1 MFLLRRPVYRSL
13 RSRLLGCSVV
23 ALTAATGGAA
33 YADCAPNPPVAYSP
47 TTCSGA
53 TVGGLT
59 VSTYSTVTVA
69 NGASLTVGTGDAA
82 AFTATSPG
90 ASFYTNTVGLNVD
103 GRIDGAGASGVI
115 ASSGG
120 SYGFPATQLNIN
132 VSLTGT
138 IEGATAVQVLATPG
152 NTFGRVIVS
161 LDNAGLVRSA
171 SGPALVAANSSL
183 TGFSSVTNH
192 LGGYIGGINGVVTTL
207 TNAGT
212 IDGGAGSAYGYAA
225 TNNFGVFPST
235 LTNSGLILSNGAA
248 ATLDLPAG
256 QTITNSGTIG
266 NAGSGAAINAGQFL
280 GVTNEAGGVISS
292 AGPIVISADGLTLTN
307 RGTITGS
314 VVTSGLYGYGSTIDT
329 TGGLIQGDLL
339 LGSRDDLLIGKWDA
353 SAGLLTGVS
362 GRIDGGGGVNTLQI
376 GFSQNSTLDPVLSQ
390 VVLPSNFQ
398 RLNVQLSQD
407 AILTLYGD
415 AVDGL
420 RIGGVGTFI
429 TTGTVTSQ
437 GTAFKVGFPFGA
449 NINFNNT
456 GDITANFPPPASDPY
471 ALTALDLRV
480 IGFSNTGTIT
490 ANGGD
495 AVTATMNYASTFRNA
510 GTITATGTAANL
522 TFGALDNTGLI
533 QSTQGVAV
541 KTFGVA
547 VTNSGRIDGATAGVS
562 TNDVFVNTGTVTSL
576 NGIGVNPGMYG
587 IVDNRAGGVITAAR
601 SVGWETYGG
610 GHVHVLNAGVLNGD
624 VYLKSIQ
631 DYADYYAFNSYA
643 DKGGTLNGSLTFG
656 IGSDTLVTD
665 LSRFNDGRF
674 TGITGTVD
682 AGGGTGLDTLLLRL
696 NENAT
701 RTLALPTSFE
711 TFALDLSDDA
721 EVSLTFSQPLTNTLS
736 VTGQGKLDLTAD
748 ISTSNAYL
756 ISFYGPSAA
765 SAEMGGYGPAEG
777 ALSLISRGA
786 LTVNQTT
793 PYNAADGIVLSEGA
807 TFENVGSLTINGYTG
822 GYTTPVAIRGSGE
835 VINSGVMTLSNAVGV
850 SDTFKLVT
858 NTGTLIQAAGG
869 GRSVGVRNVSGVKNT
884 GTIQTE
890 GQAIGLYTFSNAPVT
905 VDNSGRIISTGDNAI
920 QTDYAAL
927 ALTNTA
933 SGVISSATGY
943 AIRSGYGNDKINN
956 AGAITGRIDLGVGAD
971 TLENHG
977 TITGDIAQGYGDGLI
992 DNYGVITGNVSL
1004 GDGNDTFIQRVGAS
1018 VTGIVDGGYGLDALA
1033 FDSTNGGSVSA
1044 SQFKNFEVFSQ
1055 TGGGSLAYSGAFS
1068 GGPIR
1073 INGGGAVVLAGTSV
1087 SAPGSVTFSG
1097 GGQSE
1102 QITIEGAIS
1111 GGVSLGGGVDTVVNR
1126 GAIGG
1131 AVLLGAGDDIY
1142 TEGRGATVNGA
1153 IDGGAGTDTY
1163 IAELNGDRTGLHAR
1177 SGFENL
1183 GVTGSG
1189 ALSLQLDQNWSTISL
1204 QGANL
1209 YLTAGTFTVDRVSG
1223 GDGAEAV
1230 GLDVDVAQVDLGG
1243 GDDDLTMAGDHFA
1256 GTFVGGAGS
1265 DLLRFTTGGP
1275 VTLGGAVHGFET
1287 IAVASGQLAVAG
1299 TLGATGETASFGD
1312 GDQTLSVLTGGALAG
1327 TVDLGAGS
1335 DTFRMAAG
1343 GQLVGTVLGGAGDDL
1358 AAIDLTSDL
1367 TLRGDQLQQFETLQ
1381 VTGTGALNFTG
1392 GAAKFDRLITSSRDL
1407 TIAAGSALSAGALQL
1422 DGANNV
1428 VTVAGAFTGQ
1438 LDLGG
1443 GDDVLRL
1450 TTGGIFTGAA
1460 NGGAGS
1466 DRLELALAGTDVAPT
1481 ALGAT
1486 PFTGFET
1493 LSLQSGVVSLS
1504 GDYGFDLVQIDHG
1517 RLIGLAGSRLSAT
1530 RITVGQGATFG
1541 SAGAVNGDILVAGT
1555 LSPGA
1560 SPGTM
1565 TVTGNVAFAAG
1576 STALF
1581 ELSPAISDKLVVSG
1595 QVTIAQGSTLKL
1607 VGAATLTPGRTLDL
1621 IVANG
1626 GINGAFSTID
1636 RAQGLNLHI
1645 RQSAT
1650 RLQALGLFTTDTTFS
1665 SQVSGVVTT
1674 LNNALISDKVGASLI
1689 TALPALI
1696 DTTTGKSDPK
1706 ALARLAPQ
1714 AYASASQLATEE
1726 GLLVIDAAREQSR
1739 FAPEA
1744 RGLFG
1749 FGQAITSRRTLD
1761 GDAAVGV
1768 AKGRLTSTGGLSGV
1782 GYGAR
1787 SVWVGAFVGYLDG
1800 HQHIGDLDARTSTNS
1815 FLVGAMG
1822 QARLGTLEL
1831 GFTAVHDGADADTRR
1846 VAPGGP
1852 LATSDYKIKSW
1863 VADVNLAYRF
1873 KLNADWAVRPR
1884 LGASY
1889 IRTTRDGL
1897 AEQGGGAFALAVDA
1911 DKSGDWFVDGQV
1923 EVLAGQAAGAR
1934 LHPYASVGFRTRTG
1948 GDPALASG
1956 ALNGMSDP
1964 LTATGL
1970 DRDGALA
1977 SVGAGLGYDLS
1988 HGLTVSATY
1997 SGEFGDGGRQGAL
2010 LGLRWTF

>member
-1 MFLLRRPVYRSL
+1 MFLSKRLVSRSL

-23 ALTAATGGAA
+23 ALAAAAGGTA
-33 YADCAPNPPVAYSP
+33 YADCAPNPPVPSSP

-69 NGASLTVGTGDAA
+69 TGASLTAGMGDAA

-90 ASFYTNTVGLNVD
+90 ASFYTNAVGLNVN
-103 GRIDGAGASGVI
+103 GRIEGAGASGVI

-120 SYGFPATQLNIN
+120 SYGFPATQLNIT
-132 VSLTGT
+132 VGGAGA
-138 IEGATAVQVLATPG
+138 IEGATAVQVLATPS
-152 NTFGRVIVS
+152 NTYGRVLVS
-161 LDNAGLVRSA
+161 LDNTGAVQSS
-171 SGPALVAANSSL
+171 SGAALVAANSSL
-183 TGFSSVTNH
+183 TGFSSVTNR
-192 LGGYIGGINGVVTTL
+192 LGGYIGGINGVVQTL

-212 IDGGAGSAYGYAA
+212 IDGGAGSAYSYAA

-235 LTNSGLILSNGAA
+235 LVNSGVMRSNGAA

-256 QTITNSGTIG
+256 QTITNSGAIA
-266 NAGSGAAINAGQFL
+266 NAGSGAAINAGQVL
-280 GVTNEAGGVISS
+280 GVTNTTGGVIST
-292 AGPIVISADGLTLTN
+292 AGPIAINADGLTLTN
-307 RGTITGS
+307 FGTITGS
-314 VVTSGLYGYGSTIDT
+314 VVTSGLYGSASTIDS

-339 LGSRDDLLIGKWDA
+339 LGSRDDLLISKWDLT
-353 SAGLLTGVS
+353 AGLLTGVS

-376 GFSQNSTLDPVLSQ
+376 GFSQNSTLDPVLNQ

-398 RLNVQLSQD
+398 RLNLQLSQD
-407 AILTLYGD
+407 AILTLNGD

-420 RIGGVGTFI
+420 RIGGAGTFI

-437 GTAFKVGFPFGA
+437 GTAFKIGFPFGA
-449 NINFNNT
+449 DINFSNT

-471 ALTALDLRV
+471 ALTALDLHA

-495 AVTATMNYASTFRNA
+495 GVTATLNYASTFHNA

-522 TFGALDNTGLI
+522 TFGTLDNTGLI
-533 QSTQGVAV
+533 RSTQGVAV
-541 KTFGVA
+541 KTFSGA
-547 VTNSGRIDGATAGVS
+547 VNNSGKIEGGTTGVS
-562 TNDVFVNTGTVTSL
+562 TNDRLTNTGSVTAA
-576 NGIGVNPGMYG
+576 NGIGVDPGMYG
-587 IVDNRAGGVITAAR
+587 IVDNQAGGVITAAR

-631 DYADYYAFNSYA
+631 DYADNYSTNSYA
-643 DKGGTLNGSLTFG
+643 DRGGTLNGSLTFG
-656 IGSDTLVTD
+656 IGSDTVVTD

-696 NENAT
+696 NEDAT

-711 TFALDLSDDA
+711 TFAFDLSDDA
-721 EVSLTFSQPLTNTLS
+721 EVKLTFSQPLTNTLS

-748 ISTSNAYL
+748 ISTSNTYL

-765 SAEMGGYGPAEG
+765 SAELGGYTPAEG
-777 ALSLISRGA
+777 SLSLISRGA

-793 PYNAADGIVLSEGA
+793 PYNAADGIILSEQSS
-807 TFENVGSLTINGYTG
+807 FENAGSLTINGYAG
-822 GYTTPVAIRGSGE
+822 GYSTPVGIRGSGE
-835 VINSGVMTLSNAVGV
+835 VINSGVITLSNAVGV
-850 SDTFKLVT
+850 SDTFQLFT
-858 NTGTLIQAAGG
+858 NTGTLIQATGG
-869 GRSVGVRNVSGVKNT
+869 GRSVGVRNVSGVENS

-890 GQAIGLYTFSNAPVT
+890 GLAIGLYTFSNVPVT
-905 VDNSGRIISTGDNAI
+905 VDNSGRITSTSDNAI

-933 SGVISSATGY
+933 SGVISSPTGY
-943 AIRSGYGNDKINN
+943 AIRSGYGDDKINN
-956 AGAITGRIDLGVGAD
+956 AAAITGRIDLGSGAD

-977 TITGDIAQGYGDGLI
+977 AITGDIAQGYGDGFI

-1018 VTGIVDGGYGLDALA
+1018 VTGIVDGGYGLDTLA

-1044 SQFKNFEVFSQ
+1044 SQFKNFESFSQ
-1055 TGGGSLAYSGAFS
+1055 IGGGSVTYSGAFS

-1073 INGGGAVVLAGTSV
+1073 IDGGGAVVLAGTSV
-1087 SAPGSVTFSG
+1087 SAPGNVTFSG
-1097 GGQSE
+1097 GAKSE

-1111 GGVSLGGGVDTVVNR
+1111 GGLSLGAGVDTVINR

-1131 AVLLGAGDDIY
+1131 AVVMGAGDDIY
-1142 TEGRGATVNGA
+1142 TEGPGATVNGA
-1153 IDGGAGTDTY
+1153 IEGGAGTDTY
-1163 IAELNGDRTGLHAR
+1163 IAELNGDRAALHAR
-1177 SGFENL
+1177 TGFENL

-1189 ALSLQLDQNWSTISL
+1189 ALSLQLDQNWSAISL

-1209 YLTAGTFTVDRVSG
+1209 YLTAGAFTVGRVSG
-1223 GDGAEAV
+1223 GDAAEAV
-1230 GLDVDVAQVDLGG
+1230 RLDVDVAQVNLGG
-1243 GDDDLTMAGDHFA
+1243 GDDDLTLAGDLFA
-1256 GTFVGGAGS
+1256 GNVAGGAGA
-1265 DLLRFTTGGP
+1265 DILRFTDAAP
-1275 VTLGGAVHGFET
+1275 VTLGGVVNGFET
-1287 IAVASGQLAVAG
+1287 IAVAGGRLAVAG
-1299 TLGATGETASFGD
+1299 TLGATGETASLGD
-1312 GDQTLSVLTGGALAG
+1312 GDQTLSVLSTGVLDG

-1367 TLRGDQLQQFETLQ
+1367 SLRGDQLQQFETLQ
-1381 VTGTGALNFTG
+1381 VTGSGALSFTG
-1392 GAAKFDRLITSSRDL
+1392 GAAKFDRLVTSSRDL
-1407 TIAAGSALSAGALQL
+1407 TIAAGSALSAGALGL

-1428 VTVAGAFTGQ
+1428 MTIAGTFTGQ
-1438 LDLGG
+1438 VDLGG

-1450 TTGGIFTGAA
+1450 TTGGIFNGSA

-1466 DRLELALAGTDVAPT
+1466 DRLELALGGTDPAPT

-1504 GDYGFDLVQIDHG
+1504 GDYGFDLIQIDQG

-1530 RITVGQGATFG
+1530 RIMVGQGATFG
-1541 SAGAVNGDILVAGT
+1541 SAGAVAGDILVAGT

-1565 TVTGNVAFAAG
+1565 TVTGNVALAAG

-1581 ELSPAISDKLVVSG
+1581 ELSPTVSDKLVVSG
-1595 QVTIAQGSTLKL
+1595 KVTIAQDSTLRV
-1607 VGAATLTPGRTLDL
+1607 VGAAGLTPGRTLDL
-1621 IVANG
+1621 IVADG
-1626 GINGAFSTID
+1626 GITGAFSTID
-1636 RAQGLNLHI
+1636 RAQGQNLYI

-1665 SQVSGVVTT
+1665 SQVSGAITT
-1674 LNNALISDKVGASLI
+1674 LNNALIGDRVGASLVA
-1689 TALPALI
+1689 ALPALV
-1696 DTTTGKSDPK
+1696 DTTTGKSDAK
-1706 ALARLAPQ
+1706 AFARLTPQ
-1714 AYASASQLATEE
+1714 AYASASQLATED
-1726 GLLVIDAAREQSR
+1726 GLSVIDAAREQSR
-1739 FAPEA
+1739 FVPEA

-1749 FGQAITSRRTLD
+1749 FGQAITGRRTLD
-1761 GDAAVGV
+1761 GDAALGV
-1768 AKGRLTSTGGLSGV
+1768 ASGKLTSRGGLSGV
-1782 GYGAR
+1782 AYGAR
-1787 SVWVGAFVGYLDG
+1787 SAWIGAFVGYLDG

-1815 FLVGAMG
+1815 FLVGAIG
-1822 QARLGTLEL
+1822 QARLGKLEL
-1831 GFTAVHDGADADTRR
+1831 GVTAVHDGADADTRR

-1863 VADVNLAYRF
+1863 VADVSLAYRF

-1934 LHPYASVGFRTRTG
+1934 LHPYASVGFRTRTS
-1948 GDPALASG
+1948 GDSALASG
-1956 ALNGMSDP
+1956 VLSGMSDP

-1970 DRDGALA
+1970 DRDGTLA